1 MAFDFASMQVGDE
14 RQLPIETAD
23 GKWDEVRPFY
33 DECLAYTKSAA
44 HRPQFQ
50 FDEVKGGNR
59 NRSRWTV
66 RRIR

>member
-1 MAFDFASMQVGDE
+1 MAFDFASMQVGEE
-14 RQLPIETAD
+14 RQLPIEGIWED
-23 GKWDEVRPFY
+23 VRHLY
-33 DECLAYTKSAA
+33 DECLEYTKAVD

-59 NRSRWTV
+59 NRSRWSV